1 MAAVE
6 VDGPHPGGAD
16 DPELSCRNG
25 SHSRECAA
33 NYVVYSSEASAY
45 LADAIAGEL
54 GLQRR
59 GIVRNVFTGGEKYYR
74 IDMDERYELVGKDV
88 VYVCSTTTDDELL
101 ELVRVGCAFA
111 AYGSRR
117 RIFVIPFLGY
127 STMERQ
133 VKPGEVVTAK
143 VNARIMSSIPNS
155 KLGNIFL
162 FMDLHVQSLL
172 QYLEGP
178 SVRMEIYAEHALL
191 EAIRAHIDLSHPFM
205 FASADLGRPLWVSF
219 SAGNPVSGPAGAMTA
234 VHTAVAFGPSF
245 FGPFANC
252 AETPQSVA
260 QVESFARKFNVDV
273 AFVRKSRNFE
283 ETKVQSVVGEVGGK
297 HVIIYDDMTRSGST
311 LLKAADAYFE
321 RGATHVSAVLS
332 HLALA
337 SAEVVAKLVKSR
349 ISTII
354 CTNTHPMC
362 MDASVKEASHKFKV
376 VDVAPLFAA
385 TLQRLMHE

>member
-1 MAAVE
+1 MAAAE
-6 VDGPHPGGAD
+6 VDGPHSGGATD

-33 NYVVYSSEASAY
+33 NYVVYSSDASAY

-59 GIVRNVFTGGEKYYR
+59 GIVRKVFTGGEKYYR

-143 VNARIMSSIPNS
+143 VNARIMSCIPNS

-205 FASADLGRPLWVSF
+205 FASADLGRPLW
-219 SAGNPVSGPAGAMTA
+219 
-234 VHTAVAFGPSF
+234 
-245 FGPFANC
+245 
-252 AETPQSVA
+252 
-260 QVESFARKFNVDV
+260 VESFARKFNVDV

-376 VDVAPLFAA
+376 VNVAHLFAA